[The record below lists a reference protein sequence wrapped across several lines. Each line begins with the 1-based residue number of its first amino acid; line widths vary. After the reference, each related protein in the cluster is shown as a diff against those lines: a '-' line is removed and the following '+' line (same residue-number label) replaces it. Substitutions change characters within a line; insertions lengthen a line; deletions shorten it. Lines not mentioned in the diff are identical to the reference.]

1 MISMD
6 TKAAFVHF
14 SLFVEQIARRL
25 TPAEQKQ
32 RIRSFFPFFMDIS
45 PGRPVNSYETEVEF
59 LKKEQTQKI
68 LKSLKRG
75 LTIREVCK
83 VVDCSNKT
91 VIKTKKLGQKHNL
104 LPNYR

>member
-1 MISMD
+1 MQINGILVDIKRAFVHFLWFREQIVPGMISMD

-45 PGRPVNSYETEVEF
+45 PG
-59 LKKEQTQKI
+59 
-68 LKSLKRG
+68 G
-75 LTIREVCK
+75 
-83 VVDCSNKT
+83 
-91 VIKTKKLGQKHNL
+91 
-104 LPNYR
+104 